1 MSRLLQR
8 FRDRVAADS
17 IGPEELFVLGHIYS
31 LSTTWFDRR
40 DIFGMIGARREI
52 YGRYSEIFRSVYNLS
67 KGWGYDLYTA
77 LQQVL
82 ATMRR
87 GYAKRLLTILSQI
100 IVSGADLAY
109 SMLSELRAAINSYD
123 AVINRRIDATR
134 ILFSLYST
142 FMSVS
147 VFVLVNV
154 IMLAMLVGGGDEMV
168 VLGAT
173 ALNISVAALGAVVI
187 AMAPKD
193 AIALKG
199 TLQYRRI
206 VVIPMIGVI
215 VSSISFMLSSMLI
228 GFGTPVSVALFTAP
242 LIASGWIALR
252 IENRLLQIDEIFA
265 SFLRSLGAILS
276 STTLLEA
283 LRDMTTTVLGILTPY
298 VVRLIRMIRMEVGV
312 ENAWREILSELGSRI
327 TSFAGTVFLEA
338 YRSQGDIKGSGNALG
353 DIIDAVMRGRKRE
366 IQMARSYEATAIM
379 LTALVSAIMGFVISL
394 VGILT
399 YYISSL
405 GGTIF
410 SIAAVSPYLMD
421 LLSYITIVIIS
432 IVNGLVVRSTY
443 PGSLYSATY
452 HIGIFIV
459 VGYTSY
465 QASIIAS
472 DMIIRSFLT
481 ELPKIPGF

>member
-1 MSRLLQR
+1 
-8 FRDRVAADS
+8 
-17 IGPEELFVLGHIYS
+17 
-31 LSTTWFDRR
+31 
-40 DIFGMIGARREI
+40 
-52 YGRYSEIFRSVYNLS
+52 
-67 KGWGYDLYTA
+67 
-77 LQQVL
+77 
-82 ATMRR
+82 
-87 GYAKRLLTILSQI
+87 
-100 IVSGADLAY
+100 
-109 SMLSELRAAINSYD
+109 
-123 AVINRRIDATR
+123 
-134 ILFSLYST
+134 
-142 FMSVS
+142 
-147 VFVLVNV
+147 
-154 IMLAMLVGGGDEMV
+154 
-168 VLGAT
+168 
-173 ALNISVAALGAVVI
+173 
-187 AMAPKD
+187 
-193 AIALKG
+193 
-199 TLQYRRI
+199 
-206 VVIPMIGVI
+206 MIGVI